1 MMTDMWDELFEP
13 PDPADVLG
21 DLHEIAI
28 DLFDLRY
35 DGSEQAWA
43 AWAWGVLTTARLT
56 AAGSEYER
64 GELVLRLL
72 ALHAFHREFCA
83 RAFGIG
89 EPGGSEVDPER
100 VLGDHPRLHP
110 VLLGVIAE
118 RRSLD
123 LADSSDAGDLDFDI
137 AVASTALDQ
146 LVRSEYRQ
154 VVPSLIRTA
163 GAADLAAATWASLQE
178 DVRYPLPP
186 DDVRAITTTDVT
198 PEKRAVIEWVRAG
211 ARPG

>member
-1 MMTDMWDELFEP
+1 MSDMWDELFEP

-21 DLHEIAI
+21 DLHEIAA

-35 DGSEQAWA
+35 DGSEQEWA
-43 AWAWGVLTTARLT
+43 AWAWGVLTTAGLT
-56 AAGSEYER
+56 AARSEYER

-72 ALHAFHREFCA
+72 ALHTFHREFCA

-89 EPGGSEVDPER
+89 EPGGTEVDPDR

-123 LADSSDAGDLDFDI
+123 LADTGAAGDLDFDI
-137 AVASTALDQ
+137 AVASVALDQ

-154 VVPSLIRTA
+154 VVPVLARA
-163 GAADLAAATWASLQE
+163 VGAADLAAATWASLQE
-178 DVRYPLPP
+178 DVRYPLPAA
-186 DDVRAITTTDVT
+186 DVREITTTDVG
-198 PEKRAVIEWVRAG
+198 PGKRAALEWVRGG